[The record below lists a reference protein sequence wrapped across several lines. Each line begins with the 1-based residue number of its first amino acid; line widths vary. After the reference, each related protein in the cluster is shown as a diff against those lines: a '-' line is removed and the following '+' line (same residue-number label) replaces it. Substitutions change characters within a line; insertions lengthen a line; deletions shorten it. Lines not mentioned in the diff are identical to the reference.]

1 MSFEAANIT
10 GISKHVQRELEA
22 TTKRMLIQRNL
33 YEEIKNNNSTE
44 KNKNDKKEILII
56 SKTRSKHEQNKRK
69 PRMNKQKPRVNKRET
84 QVQTKLQLTL
94 KIHQLKRV

>member
-44 KNKNDKKEILII
+44 KNENDKKEILIT
-56 SKTRSKHEQNKRK
+56 SKPEVSTSKNKRK
-69 PRMNKQKPRVNKRET
+69 SRMNKRKPRVNKRET

-94 KIHQLKRV
+94 KIHQLK